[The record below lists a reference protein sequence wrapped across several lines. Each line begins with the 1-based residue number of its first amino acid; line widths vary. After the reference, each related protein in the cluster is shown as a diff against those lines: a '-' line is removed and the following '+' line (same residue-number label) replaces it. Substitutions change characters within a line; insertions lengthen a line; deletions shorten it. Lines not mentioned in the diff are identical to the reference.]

1 MERATGDLVST
12 ARAVEPSEIL
22 EKVQIPPENRQVS
35 IRAVEGRFL
44 RRWVEEHNLHSTLEI
59 GLAYGTSAAWIASA
73 HSGTHTC
80 IDPFQAQSFDNL
92 GLKNL
97 ETLGLLQR
105 VEFHQGFSH
114 EILPRLLAEKRTYDF
129 AFIDGSHL
137 YDSILLDFFY
147 VDRMLMTGGYV
158 VFHDAWMRSTQ
169 LVASFV
175 RRNRRDYQE
184 IRTPERNL
192 ILFRKVGRDERKWY
206 HFREFYTLRR
216 LLSYWIIVWSLRH
229 KWLARFRPGQA

>member
-1 MERATGDLVST
+1 MEPA
-12 ARAVEPSEIL
+12 EIL
-22 EKVQIPPENRQVS
+22 EKVQIPPANRHVS
-35 IRAVEGRFL
+35 IRTAEGRFL
-44 RRWVEEHNLHSTLEI
+44 RRWIEEHNVHRTLEI
-59 GLAYGTSAAWIASA
+59 GLAYGMSAAWIASA

-80 IDPFQAQSFDNL
+80 IDPFQARSFDDL

-97 ETLGLLQR
+97 ETLGLLER

-114 EILPRLLAEKRTYDF
+114 EVLPRLLAEKKTYDL

-137 YDSILLDFFY
+137 YDTILVDFFY
-147 VDRMLMTGGYV
+147 VDRLLEMGGYV
-158 VFHDAWMRSTQ
+158 LFHDAWMRSTQ

-184 IRTPERNL
+184 VRTPERNL
-192 ILFRKVGRDERKWY
+192 IVFRKVGRDERRWY

-216 LLSYWIIVWSLRH
+216 LGSYWVVVWSQRH
-229 KWLARFRPGQA
+229 GWLDRLRFRRE